1 MIDEQL
7 FYNKKVLVGDYDNTS
22 FKYTNMILS
31 KLGLIVSNSSTAD
44 DIKTR
49 ILNQ

>member
-1 MIDEQL
+1 MIDEHL

-31 KLGLIVSNSSTAD
+31 KL
-44 DIKTR
+44 
-49 ILNQ
+49 